1 MRRHIRI
8 VGLIVGP
15 LVVAAPA
22 GAVQVAFDSFGGN
35 FAFVGP
41 KYTEQSFDFTNPS
54 GGNSDT
60 ALSTWGSS
68 TNFAD
73 PTGNALNNNYPG
85 AVTISS
91 RSDGALFRLNSVDLT
106 GVHNENV
113 GGAILFTFKTALGS
127 RTRLV
132 TIDAFA
138 GFQSFTFNRP
148 DLISASYR
156 PLADR

>member
-1 MRRHIRI
+1 M
-8 VGLIVGP
+8 
-15 LVVAAPA
+15 VVAAPA
-22 GAVQVAFDSFGGN
+22 GAVQVAFESFGGN

-85 AVTISS
+85 AVTIIS

-106 GVHNENV
+106 GVYNENV
-113 GGAILFTFKTALGS
+113 GGSIPFTFRTALGS

-132 TIDAFA
+132 TTRLPA
-138 GFQSFTFNRP
+138 SRP
-148 DLISASYR
+148 SPSTA
-156 PLADR
+156 PT